1 MHADSLASILYRI
14 ASFNI
19 LYNWDKLILF
29 FCSHDF
35 KNSEEDSQPRYLASH
50 INDLIQDSSS
60 SFFQFQMFCGKL
72 RSSMQSV
79 HRISVDVSRGDVAK
93 AVCSFSNKSE
103 VGPDGIYPQHLKEL
117 ISKSAGEGGASLL
130 NALTCFVNK
139 TFKDGTPPDICQFFC
154 GTALVAFNYKGGN
167 MRPIA
172 IGCTLKQLVAKCAVM
187 RVNQSVKSLVIPHQL
202 GFGVKHGAEA
212 IVHSARI
219 FLDNL
224 QSNEIMIKLSFKNAF
239 NSIYHNCVTA
249 VVQDYVPELLMFVNS
264 SYGCPSYYF
273 CGDTLLHLSES
284 LPLRDAL
291 APFLFCITTRQI
303 TQNLKSDLKVFYLG
317 TGILGGNIEDVFS
330 DLEAIKRNAGEL
342 GLQLDYRK
350 CEIVCKNPIIL
361 KNTTTGFE
369 FCELKLVKQKV
380 TSLLGCPIGGIKGI
394 AFLFCKIINLLKK
407 LRSDLQHQPHNSFYL
422 LRTIYSQFN
431 MQYILSCT
439 PGAFAND
446 LLQEFD
452 EVQCSI
458 LSNIMNTPIECSDPA
473 WIQATLPVKY
483 GGLGVKSAVTLAP
496 CAFLASASAC
506 YDLIHQTLPDRL
518 RGCSYPSFHES
529 LFFWQQMR
537 NSPPPSGEASFNL
550 NTWEDPC
557 YKNIMTSL
565 VDSMIDASSRIRILS
580 SAKDESQ
587 GWIHGLLSS
596 SLAQKMDSEVVRIA
610 IGLRLGVPLCPP
622 HRCSQCGSQ
631 VDEFGRH
638 GLSCPKKR
646 EECTEIGSIVRN
658 CLNGLRIDHYE
669 LVEWTSSK
677 RDSSKDTALNPWRC
691 GLSLVWDITVVD
703 TFVPSHSSLIEDG
716 PGALAC
722 RIEILKT
729 AEKLRLLST
738 HCYVPLV
745 VETTGVFGTETAKFF
760 KELARRMRLISGDS
774 KEHSSLL
781 QRISIAVQCDNAAS
795 ILSTT

>member
-1 MHADSLASILYRI
+1 
-14 ASFNI
+14 
-19 LYNWDKLILF
+19 
-29 FCSHDF
+29 
-35 KNSEEDSQPRYLASH
+35 
-50 INDLIQDSSS
+50 
-60 SFFQFQMFCGKL
+60 
-72 RSSMQSV
+72 MQTV

-93 AVCSFSNKSE
+93 AVCSFSHKAE

-130 NALTCFVNK
+130 TALTYFVNK

-154 GTALVAFNYKGGN
+154 GAALVAFNYKGGN
-167 MRPIA
+167 VRPIA

-187 RVNQSVKSLVIPHQL
+187 RVKPSMKSLLVPHQL
-202 GFGVKHGAEA
+202 GFGVKNGAEA

-219 FLDNL
+219 FLVKL
-224 QSNEIMIKLSFKNAF
+224 QPNEIMIKLSFKNAF
-239 NSIYHNCVTA
+239 NSVYCNFVTA
-249 VVQDYVPELLMFVNS
+249 AVQDYVPELLLFVNS

-273 CGDTLLHLSES
+273 CGDTIVQLSES
-284 LPLRDAL
+284 LPQRDAL
-291 APFLFCITTRQI
+291 APFLFCITTHKI

-317 TGILGGNIEDVFS
+317 TGILGGKIEDVFS
-330 DLEAIKRNAGEL
+330 DLETIKRNAGEL

-361 KNTTTGFE
+361 KNTAPDFE
-369 FCELKLVKQKV
+369 FCELKLVKLEV
-380 TSLLGCPIGGIKGI
+380 PSLLGCPIGGIKGI
-394 AFLFCKIINLLKK
+394 TFLFRKIIKLLKK
-407 LRSDLQHQPHNSFYL
+407 VRSDLQHQPRNTFYL
-422 LRTIYSQFN
+422 LRNIYSQFN

-458 LSNIMNTPIECSDPA
+458 LSLIMNTPIECSDPA

-483 GGLGVKSAVTLAP
+483 GGLGVRSAVTLAP

-506 YDLIHQTLPDRL
+506 YDLIHQILPDRL
-518 RGCSYPSFHES
+518 RGCHYPSFHES
-529 LFFWQQMR
+529 LSFWQQMH

-565 VDSMIDASSRIRILS
+565 VDSMVDASSRIRILS

-596 SLAQKMDSEVVRIA
+596 SLAQKMDNEVVRIA
-610 IGLRLGVPLCPP
+610 IGLRLGVHLCSP
-622 HRCSQCGSQ
+622 HRCSQCGSR

-638 GLSCPKKR
+638 GLSCQKKR
-646 EECTEIGSIVRN
+646 ERYTEIGSIVRN
-658 CLNGLRIDHYE
+658 CLNGLRIDHYKLTE
-669 LVEWTSSK
+669 LTSAK
-677 RDSSKDTALNPWRC
+677 IDSSKDTALNPWRC
-691 GLSLVWDITVVD
+691 GQSLVWDITVVD
-703 TFVPSHSSLIEDG
+703 TFAPSHSSFIEDG

-729 AEKLRLLST
+729 AEKLGLLST
-738 HCYVPLV
+738 HCYIPLV

-760 KELARRMRLISGDS
+760 KDLAHRMRLISGDS
-774 KEHSSLL
+774 KEHSTLL
-781 QRISIAVQCDNAAS
+781 QRISIAVQSNNAAS
-795 ILSTT
+795 ILATS